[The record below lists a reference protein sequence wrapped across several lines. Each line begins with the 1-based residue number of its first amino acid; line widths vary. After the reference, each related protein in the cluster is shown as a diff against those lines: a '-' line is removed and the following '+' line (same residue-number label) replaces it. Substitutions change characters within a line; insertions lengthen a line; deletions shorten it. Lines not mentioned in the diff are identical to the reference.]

1 MRTALLTTSTVHHD
15 YFAWS
20 VAGLQPWSGSLVET
34 ESLAAPFEVAH
45 QYEELRESYERD
57 LWLRDARPPAFLE
70 DNAKKVPTVNCPEAV
85 SYLLNLQPDVVIVFG
100 TGKLKAELLSSVQA
114 VFLNLH
120 GGDPQQ
126 YRGLDSHLWAVYHKD
141 FGALVTSLHHVNE
154 RLDDGDIVDLRPV
167 EISPGMPL
175 YALRAANT
183 EICVAIV
190 RDVLRLMLE
199 GCSVK
204 RVPQKQR
211 GRYYSYMPSALKEI
225 CVRNFTR
232 HTETL

>member
-20 VAGLQPWSGSLVET
+20 VAGLQPWSGILVET
-34 ESLAAPFEVAH
+34 ESLPAPFEVAH
-45 QYEELRESYERD
+45 HYEKLREAYERD
-57 LWLRDARPPAFLE
+57 LWFRDAGPRGFLE
-70 DNAKKVPTVNCPEAV
+70 ENAKKVPTVNCPEAV
-85 SYLLNLQPDVVIVFG
+85 SYLRNLQPDVVIVFG
-100 TGKLKAELLSSVQA
+100 TGKLKAALLSSIQT

-120 GGDPQQ
+120 GGNPEQ

-141 FGALVTSLHHVNE
+141 FSALVASLHHVNE

-167 EISPGMPL
+167 EINRGMPL
-175 YALRAANT
+175 HALRAANT
-183 EICVAIV
+183 EICVAMV
-190 RDVLRLMLE
+190 RDTLRLMLD

-211 GRYYSYMPSALKEI
+211 GRYYSFMPAALKET

-232 HTETL
+232 YTETL